1 MRIFIRL
8 PIVGKKSAAFES
20 GCTRFDGAIK
30 GLGGCPMAKDELVG
44 NMPTEKLLEFCIKRE
59 LPINIDKS
67 KFWESYKK
75 SESIF
80 F

>member
-1 MRIFIRL
+1 
-8 PIVGKKSAAFES
+8 
-20 GCTRFDGAIK
+20 
-30 GLGGCPMAKDELVG
+30 MAKDELVG